1 MAASKSRAVEREDMG
16 SLRKNSEESL
26 PERLGLLYAQGRR
39 ALGGDIG
46 MLKTLAGFLLRRQ
59 GWIVEGE
66 VPPVA
71 RCVVVAAPHT
81 SNWDLLYLLLMAWS
95 KGLKISPG
103 WPSTVCSGRPSA
115 GSFARLGGS
124 RGATP
129 PEQRVSATAALFGAV
144 ARLYLVIPPE
154 GTRSRT
160 AHWKSGFYWIAREAE
175 VPVQLTALDYTT
187 KAGTFGPLL
196 DASASP
202 SAFMDQVRAFY
213 AGRHG
218 RYPDDFGPVRLEDEG
233 DRS

>member
-1 MAASKSRAVEREDMG
+1 
-16 SLRKNSEESL
+16 
-26 PERLGLLYAQGRR
+26 
-39 ALGGDIG
+39 
-46 MLKTLAGFLLRRQ
+46 MLKTLAGFLLRRL
-59 GWIVEGE
+59 GWSVEGE
-66 VPPVA
+66 VPPVD

-95 KGLKISPG
+95 KGLKISWLAKHSLFWPPLG
-103 WPSTVCSGRPSA
+103 WVLRALGAFPWCDT
-115 GSFARLGGS
+115 ARS
-124 RGATP
+124 S
-129 PEQRVSATAALFGAV
+129 VSAPPPRFSEPLLGSI
-144 ARLYLVIPPE
+144 LVIPPE

-233 DRS
+233 DGS